1 MIITIATIIRE
12 IKHYHDHEYDD
23 GDALRNALI
32 TLHSSDREE
41 GEAKKLIET

>member
-1 MIITIATIIRE
+1 MIIIIVAILTE
-12 IKHYHDHEYDD
+12 IKYYHGHDYDD
-23 GDALRNALI
+23 DDALRNAPI

>member
-1 MIITIATIIRE
+1 MIIIIVTILTE
-12 IKHYHDHEYDD
+12 IEYYHDHEYDD
-23 GDALRNALI
+23 DDALRNAPI

>member
-1 MIITIATIIRE
+1 MIIIIVTILTE
-12 IKHYHDHEYDD
+12 IKYYHDNYYDD
-23 GDALRNALI
+23 GDALRNAPI